1 MNELNVAEANNGTD
15 LRNFMASRGAI
26 IVKEMRNIGKFSA
39 EYSNYLEVETL
50 ILRVVREK
58 NDSMVYGVVLKHIDE
73 NGRDEASVNLDFD
86 EIDELVSSIDFIKN
100 TSNELMGAQR
110 DYTEVIYATKDNAR
124 IGFFQNLGS
133 QTAFISLSNRASM
146 FLDIS
151 KISEVQ
157 GMLRVAKSHLV
168 SSGAE
173 IVRT

>member
-1 MNELNVAEANNGTD
+1 MIELDVIEANNGTN
-15 LRNFMASRGAI
+15 LRSFMASRGAI
-26 IVKEMRNIGKFSA
+26 IVKEMRNIGKFCA
-39 EYSNYLEVETL
+39 EYNNYLEVETL
-50 ILRVVREK
+50 ILRMVREK
-58 NDSMVYGVVLKHIDE
+58 KDTVIYGIVLKHIDE

-100 TSNELMGAQR
+100 TSNELIGVHR

-133 QTAFISLSNRASM
+133 QTAFISLSSQASM

-151 KISEVQ
+151 KIGEVQ
-157 GMLRVAKSHLV
+157 GMLRTAKSHLV